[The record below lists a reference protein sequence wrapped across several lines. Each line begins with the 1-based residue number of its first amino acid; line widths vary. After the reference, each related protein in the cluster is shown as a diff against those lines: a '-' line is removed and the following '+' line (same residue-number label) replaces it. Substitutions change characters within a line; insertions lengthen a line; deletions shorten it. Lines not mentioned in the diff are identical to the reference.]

1 MNNRLFHRMLCRMG
15 SLLLLMAG
23 FLPAY
28 GQSAG
33 TQVPAVAVTD
43 TAGTPADTA
52 RVLLITDVMTHA
64 AVYQDSALTQLMYD
78 KRTGRQR
85 GEQTADGFRL
95 QVYSSNR
102 QQAAKNEALL
112 LQQRLE
118 NKVDVPVYTLSEP
131 PFWKVRLGNFRS
143 REDANRYKQ
152 LFLHDFPNLQGSTYV
167 VPDKI
172 VLLQ

>member
-1 MNNRLFHRMLCRMG
+1 MG

-23 FLPAY
+23 GLPAY
-28 GQSAG
+28 GQSDSLQVAAIAG
-33 TQVPAVAVTD
+33 
-43 TAGTPADTA
+43 ADTTSTPVDTT

-64 AVYQDSALTQLMYD
+64 VVYQDSAITQLMYD

-85 GEQTADGFRL
+85 GEQVVDGFRL

-143 REDANRYKQ
+143 RDDANHYKQ
-152 LFLHDFPNLQGSTYV
+152 LFLRDFPNLQGSTYV